1 MESVR
6 DIQEMR
12 DIEESGLK
20 FSVLMSV
27 YKKEKPIY
35 LEECLNSLVDQT
47 IKPNEVVIIEDG
59 PLTHDL
65 YIVLDEFEEKNPG
78 LLNRKALE
86 ENVGLGKALAIGVE
100 HCRYPLIA
108 RMDTDDIAVNTR
120 FEKQLKE
127 YMENPKLGILG
138 SDINEFEADI
148 SNIVAKRIV
157 PHSHEDILKTAKR
170 RNPFNH
176 MTVFYKKEEVLRAG
190 NYMVLNGFEDY
201 YLWMRMLKNGTIS
214 KNLPEVLVHA
224 RAGKNMFMR
233 RGGYQ
238 YLKDSKLARKK
249 IHEVGLNSYMDYFIS
264 TAGQVLVSIMPNQLR
279 AYIYTKLLRKESK

>member
-1 MESVR
+1 
-6 DIQEMR
+6 MR
-12 DIEESGLK
+12 DIEESSLK

-27 YKKEKPIY
+27 YKKEQPVY
-35 LEECLNSLVDQT
+35 LKECLNSLVEQT

-59 PLTHDL
+59 PLTQDL
-65 YIVLDEFEEKNPG
+65 YTVLDEFGEKNPS
-78 LLNRKALE
+78 LLNRKALK

-100 HCRYPLIA
+100 YCRYPLIA

-127 YMENPKLGILG
+127 YVENPELGIVG
-138 SDINEFEADI
+138 SDINEFETDI

-190 NYMVLNGFEDY
+190 NYMTLNGFEDY

-224 RAGKNMFMR
+224 RAGRNMFMR

-264 TAGQVLVSIMPNQLR
+264 TAGQVVVSIMPNQLR